1 MLNDLVENDV
11 AMVGFYKICLVQNK
25 RNIQVF
31 LEEELIYSKPAC
43 WATYW
48 EVEQLVKEQICQ
60 H

>member
-11 AMVGFYKICLVQNK
+11 AMVGLYKICLVQNK

-31 LEEELIYSKPAC
+31 LGEELIYNKPAC

-48 EVEQLVKEQICQ
+48 EVEQMVKE
-60 H
+60 